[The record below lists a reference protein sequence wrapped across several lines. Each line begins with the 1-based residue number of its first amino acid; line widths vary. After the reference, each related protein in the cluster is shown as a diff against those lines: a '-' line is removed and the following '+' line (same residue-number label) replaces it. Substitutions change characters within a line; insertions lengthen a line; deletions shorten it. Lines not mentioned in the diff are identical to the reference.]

1 VKVSPVSITVKI
13 YEVIGDP
20 PLSAGA
26 VKVTTALSSPR
37 VAVTAVGASGIEAG
51 TIEFEVGDVLVP
63 AELVAT
69 AWNL

>member
-1 VKVSPVSITVKI
+1 MIA
-13 YEVIGDP
+13 DP

-26 VKVTTALSSPR
+26 VKVTVAVSSPR
-37 VAVTAVGASGIEAG
+37 VAVTAVGTPGIDAGMIALESGE
-51 TIEFEVGDVLVP
+51 VLVP